1 MTMTAPRHSPSLGRD
16 SSGASAVEFAM
27 VLPVLLA
34 VLVGVLEF
42 GRALWLRHDMQFA
55 VEEAAR
61 FALANDTATTTAI
74 SARASSRLAAI
85 GPNSAVVQIA
95 TIIDAAAVTIT
106 ASTDFQ
112 PVVPGLLP
120 PGTITLTA
128 RARMPR

>member
-1 MTMTAPRHSPSLGRD
+1 MAAPLHRNC
-16 SSGASAVEFAM
+16 SGATAVEFAL

-34 VLVGVLEF
+34 VLAGVLEF

-61 FALANDTATTTAI
+61 FALANDTASATAI
-74 SARASSRLAAI
+74 STRASTRLAAV
-85 GPNSAVVQIA
+85 GPESVVQIA
-95 TIIDAAAVTIT
+95 TVLDATAVTIT

-112 PVVPGLLP
+112 FIVPGLLP
-120 PGTITLTA
+120 PGAITLTA